1 MEKNEVGRSVCVLL
15 FSLFAVLGQVSVWIG
30 SPRANSKAKEFLGML
45 SFCVSQG
52 LVLEL
57 LLHRL
62 GLFQEKGAK
71 AKTRPATPVRVE
83 KGQKDE
89 EPVKAAWDPVRATL
103 AKKMRRLK
111 RDQDLLL
118 EP

>member
-1 MEKNEVGRSVCVLL
+1 M
-15 FSLFAVLGQVSVWIG
+15 
-30 SPRANSKAKEFLGML
+30 
-45 SFCVSQG
+45 SQG

-57 LLHRL
+57 LLPRL

-71 AKTRPATPVRVE
+71 PKTRPATPVRVE
-83 KGQKDE
+83 KGQKHE
-89 EPVKAAWDPVRATL
+89 EPVTAVWGPVRATL
-103 AKKMRRLK
+103 ANKVRRLK